1 MSRGR
6 CGSSVVEA
14 VVATALAEIAAAG
27 LAATAAMTV
36 DGLRLARDTGM
47 ALALASERL
56 EALRVGPRANGSD
69 GRVAAD
75 GTRFARTWSVVE
87 GRGAPT
93 RLSAQIVWGRRS
105 LTLATE
111 ALP

>member
-1 MSRGR
+1 
-6 CGSSVVEA
+6 
-14 VVATALAEIAAAG
+14 
-27 LAATAAMTV
+27 
-36 DGLRLARDTGM
+36 
-47 ALALASERL
+47 
-56 EALRVGPRANGSD
+56 
-69 GRVAAD
+69 VAAD

-93 RLSAQIVWGRRS
+93 RLSAQIAWGRRS

>member
-14 VVATALAEIAAAG
+14 VVATALAGIAAAG

-36 DGLRLARDTGM
+36 DGLRLARDTGT

-69 GRVAAD
+69 SPVGAD
-75 GTRFARTWSVVE
+75 GTRFVRTWAVVD
-87 GRGAPT
+87 GRGAPS
-93 RLSAQIVWGRRS
+93 RLSAEVRWGSRS
-105 LTLATE
+105 VRLATE
-111 ALP
+111 AVP

>member
-14 VVATALAEIAAAG
+14 VVATALAGIALAG
-27 LAATAAMTV
+27 LAVTAAVTV
-36 DGLRLARDTGM
+36 DGLRLARDTGT

-56 EALRVGPRANGSD
+56 EALRVGPRVNGSD
-69 GRVAAD
+69 SPVAAD
-75 GTRFARTWSVVE
+75 GTRFERTWSVVE

-93 RLSAQIVWGRRS
+93 RLSVHVDWTWRS
-105 LTLATE
+105 VTLATE